1 MSVAYKNLILAAAV
15 NFLFALSATVCAQQV
30 APITAGFDKKIV
42 KSSWMYRVI
51 SENTVF
57 LTSAA
62 SKAQGE
68 NKRELIK
75 KSAEQIRYLIDSME
89 PDGTWWNPSRK
100 IDGDP
105 NVNRF
110 VLAPLLDAI
119 TIAERIEDYP
129 REILYW
135 KSQAL
140 IAADFQ
146 YKAYHGRIS
155 WDLGAVSFKKYPN
168 QDVYYLLICA
178 LAKNIGTSEEFQKD
192 EQEALKGLESQLMP
206 NGGWHYIGEE
216 SESPVYHYITE
227 IILARYYEITRSARA
242 LAILKA
248 SARYWNQILSDNGQ
262 PSYTADPWWKQFWQP
277 IPKSAVQL
285 AERISNSEK
294 LSEILKIDNKYFSEE
309 SGTSSAYISEWIK
322 PGFKEEIFLRSPHG
336 FIFDVDSKRYFSK
349 YNNIY
354 ADLVEGHGL
363 RNTFI
368 GIRYCNL
375 TSATF
380 CSVMTAVTPK
390 IKIADK
396 TSKTLFLS
404 APQDDG
410 EFREGLYGVAYAI
423 KYKIHPA
430 LINSAPKPKPID
442 TPFIVQQIWYAKI
455 DGITGVVSISAD
467 RAIETEMSLISTMLG
482 PDKVTYDPIT
492 DTYKSGE
499 LIVKFFKTFGG
510 AVIEPSQR
518 IQPAV
523 WPKWNEIKQGFSESK
538 FWNMGDE
545 RHVVVWVGHDLVN
558 APTSVIYSPE
568 TATLQATYSNI
579 SIKISHIKEFNYLK
593 LTENESH

>member
-1 MSVAYKNLILAAAV
+1 MSVTYKNLILAAAV

-30 APITAGFDKKIV
+30 EPIAAGFDKKIV

-51 SENTVF
+51 AENTVF

-140 IAADFQ
+140 IAAEFQ
-146 YKAYHGRIS
+146 YEAYHGRVP
-155 WDLGAVSFKKYPN
+155 WDLGAAIFKKYPN

-178 LAKNIGTSEEFQKD
+178 LAKNISQSEKFQHD
-192 EQEALKGLESQLMP
+192 EQEALEGLENQLMP
-206 NGGWHYIGEE
+206 SGGWHYVGEE
-216 SESPVYHYITE
+216 TESPVYHYITE
-227 IILARYYEITRSARA
+227 IILSRYYEITKSARA
-242 LAILKA
+242 LAILK
-248 SARYWNQILSDNGQ
+248 SSVKYWDQILSDNGQ

-285 AERISNSEK
+285 AERISKSKK
-294 LSEILKIDNKYFSEE
+294 LSAILKIDNKYFSKE
-309 SGTSSAYISEWIK
+309 SGVSGAYISEWIN
-322 PGFKEEIFLRSPHG
+322 PSFEEINFLKSPHG
-336 FIFDVDSKRYFSK
+336 FFFDADAKRYFSEE
-349 YNNIY
+349 NSIY
-354 ADLVEGHGL
+354 TDLVEGRGL
-363 RNTFI
+363 RNTFV

-375 TSATF
+375 KSATF
-380 CSVMTAVTPK
+380 CSTMRAVTPK
-390 IKIADK
+390 IKTTEK

-404 APQDDG
+404 APEDDG
-410 EFREGLYGVAYAI
+410 AFKEGLHGVAYAI

-430 LINSAPKPKPID
+430 VINSTPKPKSID
-442 TPFIVQQIWYAKI
+442 TPFMAQQIWYAKS
-455 DGITGVVSISAD
+455 DGITGVVSISAA
-467 RAIETEMSLISTMLG
+467 RAMETELSLISTTLG
-482 PDKVTYDPIT
+482 PDQIIYDPST

-499 LIVKFFKTFGG
+499 LIVKFFSSFGG
-510 AVIEPSQR
+510 SAIEPEQR
-518 IQPAV
+518 IQPSV
-523 WPKWNEIKQGFSESK
+523 WPKWNSIQQGFGEQK
-538 FWNMGDE
+538 FWNVGDE
-545 RHVVVWVGHDLVN
+545 QNIIVWVGHDLVN
-558 APTSVIYSPE
+558 APKSVVYSPE
-568 TATLQATYSNI
+568 AATLQATYSNI

-593 LTENESH
+593 LTESESH